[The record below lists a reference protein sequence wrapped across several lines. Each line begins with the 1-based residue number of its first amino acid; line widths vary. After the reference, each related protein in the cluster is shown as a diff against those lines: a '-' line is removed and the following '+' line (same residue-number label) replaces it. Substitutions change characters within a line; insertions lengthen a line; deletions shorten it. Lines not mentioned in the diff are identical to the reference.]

1 MSGHYKEI
9 APHIDRQGGN
19 PWGIKSGVRMVR
31 AFVNDKSTTDQS
43 NMRLMSLMLLG
54 LLAATVALL
63 LYLRS

>member
-1 MSGHYKEI
+1 
-9 APHIDRQGGN
+9 
-19 PWGIKSGVRMVR
+19 MVR

-43 NMRLMSLMLLG
+43 NMRLMTLMLLG